1 MPKITA
7 LELEN
12 FQTIGARTV
21 IPIRDLTLV
30 FGPNGAGKSA
40 IFDAIHLLQLV
51 TGSDWGRNCEHLTEV
66 LERHCRKAPTNTH
79 PSTVGVGI
87 QLDLEE
93 SWDYE
98 YLEWESIK
106 FIDRV
111 HYASIHPTSD
121 YGIHFCGKSVRFFVR
136 FRDIGSLIS
145 EWALDEL
152 AISIGDTA
160 VLHAQSVANAYGS
173 ANVCIWKQDWL
184 SFEEIERLA
193 REKNSAIQ
201 ASNDDVT
208 GRLRAIFRE
217 SGERSWFS
225 SYDFSGGRPESE
237 FIALAMDITNF
248 FMAIVKESLIPITAV
263 NASRTVPSIRE
274 TVAIVSGET
283 FTDSKKKTVRG
294 ARLDQSVL
302 LSTIAAQVN
311 VGDPH
316 WREMC
321 KAVSSP
327 IDHDDDALEYWDQP
341 ILQRING
348 FLQDELFI
356 ENGYQLK
363 AEIFYVAQPDEYDDL
378 PYEDS
383 RTYPKLVRLYLVD
396 HQQRTL
402 LFEDVGSGIGY
413 VLPVLTSLASDDISL
428 IQQPELHLHPALQS
442 KLGDVVIKAV
452 ENKALDRAFTLI
464 ETHSEHLLLR
474 VMRLIKNAQERS
486 EEVLDPITY
495 ERVAILYFDPSVSG
509 ETKVRRLRL
518 APDGQLID
526 RWPGGFFKERLRDI
540 FDE

>member
-79 PSTVGVGI
+79 PSTVGAGI
-87 QLDLEE
+87 QLDLDE
-93 SWDYE
+93 SWDSDF
-98 YLEWESIK
+98 LEWESIN

-111 HYASIHPTSD
+111 HYASIRPTSD

-136 FRDIGSLIS
+136 YRRLDPVFVG
-145 EWALDEL
+145 WALDGL
-152 AISIGDTA
+152 SVSIGDTP
-160 VLHAQSVANAYGS
+160 VLHAQSVDGS
-173 ANVCIWKQDWL
+173 PRVSVCIWKQDWI
-184 SFEEIERLA
+184 SFEEAERLA
-193 REKNSAIQ
+193 RESDCAIGTSDNSL
-201 ASNDDVT
+201 T
-208 GRLRAIFRE
+208 GPLLARVRE
-217 SGERSWFS
+217 GTERDWFHS
-225 SYDFSGGRPESE
+225 LDYSGGKAEAE

-248 FMAIVKESLIPITAV
+248 FKAIVKESLIPITAV

-274 TVAIVSGET
+274 TVAIVSGEN

-294 ARLDQSVL
+294 ARLDQSAL

-363 AEIFYVAQPDEYDDL
+363 AEIFYVAQPDEYGDL

-452 ENKALDRAFTLI
+452 ENKAFDRAFTLI